1 MTSAAPIPR
10 TTVDRRGVF
19 SWMLFDWANQPF
31 QTLIVTFV
39 FAPYF
44 AAAVASDPVSG
55 QAIWGTAAALAGLTI
70 ALLAAPLGAIADRT
84 GARKRW
90 VLAFSIPYV
99 IGCLGLWTAVPGMP
113 DPIVP
118 LIFFVLAYVGSE
130 FTLIFTNSMLPD
142 LGPKEEIGRISGS
155 GWALGYLGGLAS
167 LILMLG
173 FIAPV
178 PDSDRTLFGLLPAFG
193 LDPAQGEPSRASGPI
208 SALWYAVFAAPL
220 LLFTPDTP
228 RRRAGPGVIRAGFR
242 DIAATF
248 RTIRL
253 HRSLMAFLASS
264 MFYRD
269 ALNSLFIF
277 GGIYAAGVLGW
288 GLFQLG
294 LFGIL
299 AAATGALGAWLGGR
313 ADKAF
318 GPRPVIVT
326 AIWVLIAVCLITLS
340 TTRSSVLF
348 LPVAA
353 DSRLPDIVFLIAG
366 GFLGAMAGALQASSR
381 TLLVHQAEG
390 HLDHGQAFGFYALS
404 GKATS
409 LMGPTLVATA
419 TTVFDSQRVGI
430 SPVILLFLVG
440 LVLLYWVKTE
450 AAETGPQAA

>member
-1 MTSAAPIPR
+1 MSTAAPIPR
-10 TTVDRRGVF
+10 PSVDRRGVLG
-19 SWMLFDWANQPF
+19 WMLFDWANQPF

-55 QAIWGTAAALAGLTI
+55 QAIWGTAAALAGLTV

-99 IGCLGLWTAVPGMP
+99 IGCVGLWTAVPGMP
-113 DPIVP
+113 DPLVP

-142 LGPKEEIGRISGS
+142 LGPQDEIGRISGS
-155 GWALGYLGGLAS
+155 GWALGYLGGLAA
-167 LILMLG
+167 LVLMLG

-178 PDSDRTLFGLLPAFG
+178 PGSDRTLFGLLPAFG
-193 LDPAQGEPSRASGPI
+193 LDPAQGEPSRASGPV
-208 SALWYAVFAAPL
+208 SALWYVVFAAPL
-220 LLFTPDTP
+220 FLFTPDTP
-228 RRRAGPGVIRAGFR
+228 RRSAGPGVVRAGLR
-242 DIAATF
+242 DIVATF

-253 HRSLMAFLASS
+253 HRSLMAFLGAS

-313 ADKAF
+313 ADRAF

-326 AIWVLIAVCLITLS
+326 AIWILIAVCLITLS
-340 TTRSSVLF
+340 TSRSSVLF
-348 LPVAA
+348 LPVEAG
-353 DSRLPDIVFLIAG
+353 SRLPDIVFLIAG
-366 GFLGAMAGALQASSR
+366 ALLGAMAGALQAASR

-390 HLDHGQAFGFYALS
+390 HVDHGQAFGFYALS

-440 LVLLYWVKTE
+440 LILLYWVKTE
-450 AAETGPQAA
+450 AAEPGPQAA